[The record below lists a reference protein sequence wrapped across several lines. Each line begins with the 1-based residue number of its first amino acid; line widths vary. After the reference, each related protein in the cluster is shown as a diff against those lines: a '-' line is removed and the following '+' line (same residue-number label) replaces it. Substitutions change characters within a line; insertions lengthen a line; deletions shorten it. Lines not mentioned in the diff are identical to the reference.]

1 MDIIEQALSTIVGGR
16 VLDVAT
22 QEGRFVKILIDH
34 LHSYTQAVGI
44 DLAEAAIKTAHHRL
58 AGASTHFLV
67 ADAEN
72 LVFAAESF
80 DTVSV
85 SASFHH
91 FADIPRVL
99 AEIQRILKPGGT
111 FILAEMVHE
120 PHTEAERTSVQ
131 LHQWAA
137 RVDTALGRLHNPTLT
152 RQQLL
157 DHVAT
162 LGLSQVDLYDSN
174 GRDLDPMDPELLAQL
189 DAAIEKILPRAQKA
203 DPSGELK
210 RQGDALRQRLQHF
223 GACGE
228 PLLVVIGK
236 M

>member
-1 MDIIEQALSTIVGGR
+1 MEIIEKALSTIVGGR

-22 QEGRFVKILIDH
+22 QEGRFVQVLTEN

-44 DLAEAAIKTAHHRL
+44 DLTERAIKTAHDTL
-58 AGASTHFLV
+58 GGPKTHFLV
-67 ADAEN
+67 ADAEH

-91 FADIPRVL
+91 FANIPLVL
-99 AEIQRILKPGGT
+99 GEIKRILRPGGT
-111 FILAEMVHE
+111 FILAEMVDE
-120 PHTEAERTSVQ
+120 PQTEAELTSVQ

-137 RVDTALGRLHNPTLT
+137 RVDTAMGRLHNPTLT
-152 RQQLL
+152 RQALL

-162 LGLSQVDLYDSN
+162 LGLSQVDLYESN
-174 GRDLDPMDPELLAQL
+174 GRDLDPLDSELLAQL
-189 DAAIEKILPRAQKA
+189 DAVIHKILPRAEIA

-210 RQGDALRQRLQHF
+210 RQGEALHQRLQQF

-228 PLLVVIGK
+228 PVLVVIGK
-236 M
+236 N